1 MQLAAGCGDGP
12 AAPSDDPKDHHGKE
26 REEKEKTMQHKRSRL
41 STKILAFVLI
51 LALVFPASAF
61 ASVADVAKDTRAP
74 GKSLANT
81 YPAYTDIEWQISL
94 AENAQAMVTVPT
106 NMTEEELG
114 TALSG
119 DLTLSLD
126 RDSTRGYLNPEKFP
140 YPYQGGALDTWMTQW
155 TKDKQPQ
162 NLFRVTEM
170 GISVDEA
177 GKVSLKLWIDI
188 NCYFGNRSG
197 NVDYSAPHSNGGAY
211 LDLCGYYTL
220 NVTAGDE
227 AVGSIH
233 TKIVPYDSFR
243 TVYELYDDIDAL
255 AAMDTDLYVSK
266 ESMGQTTTDG
276 YDMPYLIVA
285 DSKESVDKWLAY
297 TDLVE
302 SDPDLVLTKL
312 ANGDFDDLRV
322 PMFASNVHSNENA
335 AVNGILEFAHL
346 LLENE
351 TINVNTLEGFTD
363 AGKELLAQEMA
374 KQNVAVPEQIK
385 DFASYIGF
393 IRGEN
398 GYKANGSLYSGQLD
412 LEEYYNVKNN
422 EVNVKELLGDVFMV
436 IVPEQNIE
444 GYEHMTRT
452 TGQGYDPNR
461 DEANQ
466 TLFED
471 ANAMALVNKFNPMVF
486 TEIHGRVEA
495 MLIEPCTPPHEPNY
509 EYDLI
514 DKQFIQLGEAVGMGA
529 IANNPEHNSFEMP
542 YRDYLRV
549 DNDSPSGVAW
559 TEPWDD
565 MTTAYGSQFPVLIG
579 TAGITWELPVYSD
592 VASELV
598 VPYGLMTQAMYIQ
611 ANKITMLENQAK
623 LFSRGVNNTNSNEL
637 VAPWYV
643 DQYDRP
649 GTQTEL
655 MRPVYDGEGQNGNFY
670 PECYIIPMDSANQK
684 NLYDA
689 AAEMKYLTR
698 NDVKVNVASKEFTYD
713 GVTYPAGTMVVSMY
727 QAKRSLA
734 NSQLFDGTFINVWQG
749 LYSES
754 FAQRSNARGYDRVI
768 VAEPAAYKTIM
779 AACPETINYTQA
791 LTYLAA
797 FATQFEGVENAD
809 VIIENVSNDSAA
821 AVNALLRAGKTVA
834 MITEG
839 SEKGN
844 FICSYEDFM
853 TVAKDYVLTA
863 TGEYGAGIKA
873 AVILNPQVYLPGK
886 PADNTSGYVETTLR
900 SGSYNYRFDW
910 LALTAMG
917 FTMTD
922 DLTKANVIVG
932 SRALSDD
939 ALAAVKAGT
948 PYMGYSNDA
957 ITGRSAFMQELG
969 VEISSCDKGTDFLG
983 RVVYPNNTLV
993 NATYINEGDDVM
1005 YEYGT
1010 NWFTK
1015 IPEGATVLV
1024 QNAGKAPLQ
1033 GCICLTDDELTEQ
1046 FNQYNNGVVGFE
1058 YQNGDLDMALFAN
1071 VLNHKIHQTD
1081 EYTFISNF
1089 IFSRSLTQTAY
1100 EGTAQPE
1107 NPDPVNPGKP
1117 EEPGKPDAPK
1127 TGDSSNIIVW
1137 VLAASFS
1144 CVMIPAAVTLKRK
1157 AR

>member
-1 MQLAAGCGDGP
+1 
-12 AAPSDDPKDHHGKE
+12 
-26 REEKEKTMQHKRSRL
+26 
-41 STKILAFVLI
+41 
-51 LALVFPASAF
+51 
-61 ASVADVAKDTRAP
+61 
-74 GKSLANT
+74 
-81 YPAYTDIEWQISL
+81 
-94 AENAQAMVTVPT
+94 
-106 NMTEEELG
+106 
-114 TALSG
+114 
-119 DLTLSLD
+119 
-126 RDSTRGYLNPEKFP
+126 
-140 YPYQGGALDTWMTQW
+140 
-155 TKDKQPQ
+155 
-162 NLFRVTEM
+162 
-170 GISVDEA
+170 
-177 GKVSLKLWIDI
+177 
-188 NCYFGNRSG
+188 
-197 NVDYSAPHSNGGAY
+197 
-211 LDLCGYYTL
+211 
-220 NVTAGDE
+220 VTADGKDI
-227 AVGSIH
+227 ASCHAKV
-233 TKIVPYDSFR
+233 VPYDSFR
-243 TVYELYDDIDAL
+243 TVYELYDDLEAL
-255 AAMDTDLYVSK
+255 AATDTDLYVSK

-302 SDPDLVLTKL
+302 SDPDLALTKL

-412 LEEYYNVKNN
+412 LAAYYNVQENR
-422 EVNVKELLGDVFMV
+422 VNVKELLGDVFMV

-514 DKQFIQLGEAVGMGA
+514 
-529 IANNPEHNSFEMP
+529 
-542 YRDYLRV
+542 
-549 DNDSPSGVAW
+549 
-559 TEPWDD
+559 
-565 MTTAYGSQFPVLIG
+565 
-579 TAGITWELPVYSD
+579 
-592 VASELV
+592 
-598 VPYGLMTQAMYIQ
+598 
-611 ANKITMLENQAK
+611 AK

-670 PECYIIPMDSANQK
+670 PECYIIPMDSTNQK

-809 VIIENVSNDSAA
+809 VIIDNVSNDSAA

-863 TGEYGAGIKA
+863 TGVYGAGIKA

-948 PYMGYSNDA
+948 PYMGYSNGA
-957 ITGRSAFMQELG
+957 ISGSAFMQELG

-993 NATYINEGDDVM
+993 NATYINDG
-1005 YEYGT
+1005 
-1010 NWFTK
+1010 
-1015 IPEGATVLV
+1015 
-1024 QNAGKAPLQ
+1024 
-1033 GCICLTDDELTEQ
+1033 
-1046 FNQYNNGVVGFE
+1046 
-1058 YQNGDLDMALFAN
+1058 
-1071 VLNHKIHQTD
+1071 
-1081 EYTFISNF
+1081 
-1089 IFSRSLTQTAY
+1089 
-1100 EGTAQPE
+1100 
-1107 NPDPVNPGKP
+1107 
-1117 EEPGKPDAPK
+1117 PK

>member
-1 MQLAAGCGDGP
+1 
-12 AAPSDDPKDHHGKE
+12 
-26 REEKEKTMQHKRSRL
+26 MQHKRSRL

-81 YPAYTDIEWQISL
+81 YPAYTDIDWQISL
-94 AENAQAMVTVPT
+94 AEDATATVTLPT
-106 NMTEEELG
+106 NLTENELAAAMDAG
-114 TALSG
+114 LS
-119 DLTLSLD
+119 LSLD
-126 RDSTRGYLNPEKFP
+126 RDTQRGYLNPEKFP
-140 YPYQGGALDTWMTQW
+140 NPYQGGPLDSWKTQRD
-155 TKDKQPQ
+155 TQMFQ
-162 NLFRVTEM
+162 
-170 GISVDEA
+170 VDDYGFA
-177 GKVSLKLWIDI
+177 FDDDGKVSLVLYLNIS
-188 NCYFGNRSG
+188 CYFANRSG
-197 NVDYSAPHSNGGAY
+197 SVDYSAPHSNGGAY

-220 NVTAGDE
+220 RVTADGKDI
-227 AVGSIH
+227 ASCHAKV
-233 TKIVPYDSFR
+233 VPYDSFR
-243 TVYELYDDIDAL
+243 TVYELYDDLEAL
-255 AAMDTDLYVSK
+255 AATDTDLYVSK

-276 YDMPYLIVA
+276 YDMPYLIIA

-412 LEEYYNVKNN
+412 LAAYYNVQENR
-422 EVNVKELLGDVFMV
+422 VNVKELLGDVFMV

-514 DKQFIQLGEAVGMGA
+514 AKQFIQLGEAVGMGA

-542 YRDYLRV
+542 HRDYLRV

-592 VASELV
+592 VTSELV

-611 ANKITMLENQAK
+611 NHKIDMLTTQAK
-623 LFSRGVNNTNSNEL
+623 LFSRGVNNTNSNEF

-643 DQYDRP
+643 DQYDRV
-649 GTQTEL
+649 GEQADL

-809 VIIENVSNDSAA
+809 VIIDNVSNDSTAA
-821 AVNALLRAGKTVA
+821 ITALLRAGKTVA

-863 TGEYGAGIKA
+863 TGVYGAGIKA

-932 SRALSDD
+932 SRVLSDD

-957 ITGRSAFMQELG
+957 ITGSSAFMQELG
-969 VEISSCDKGTDFLG
+969 VEISSCDMGTDFLG

-993 NATYINEGDDVM
+993 NATYINEADDVM

-1010 NWFTK
+1010 YWFTK
-1015 IPEGATVLV
+1015 LPEGATVLV
-1024 QNAGKAPLQ
+1024 QNAGKDPLQ

-1089 IFSRSLTQTAY
+1089 IFSRSLTEMAY
-1100 EGTAQPE
+1100 EGVAQPE

-1127 TGDSSNIIVW
+1127 TGDPSNIILW

>member
-1 MQLAAGCGDGP
+1 M
-12 AAPSDDPKDHHGKE
+12 
-26 REEKEKTMQHKRSRL
+26 
-41 STKILAFVLI
+41 
-51 LALVFPASAF
+51 
-61 ASVADVAKDTRAP
+61 
-74 GKSLANT
+74 
-81 YPAYTDIEWQISL
+81 
-94 AENAQAMVTVPT
+94 
-106 NMTEEELG
+106 
-114 TALSG
+114 
-119 DLTLSLD
+119 
-126 RDSTRGYLNPEKFP
+126 
-140 YPYQGGALDTWMTQW
+140 
-155 TKDKQPQ
+155 
-162 NLFRVTEM
+162 
-170 GISVDEA
+170 
-177 GKVSLKLWIDI
+177 
-188 NCYFGNRSG
+188 
-197 NVDYSAPHSNGGAY
+197 
-211 LDLCGYYTL
+211 
-220 NVTAGDE
+220 
-227 AVGSIH
+227 
-233 TKIVPYDSFR
+233 
-243 TVYELYDDIDAL
+243 
-255 AAMDTDLYVSK
+255 
-266 ESMGQTTTDG
+266 
-276 YDMPYLIVA
+276 
-285 DSKESVDKWLAY
+285 
-297 TDLVE
+297 
-302 SDPDLVLTKL
+302 
-312 ANGDFDDLRV
+312 
-322 PMFASNVHSNENA
+322 
-335 AVNGILEFAHL
+335 
-346 LLENE
+346 
-351 TINVNTLEGFTD
+351 
-363 AGKELLAQEMA
+363 
-374 KQNVAVPEQIK
+374 
-385 DFASYIGF
+385 
-393 IRGEN
+393 
-398 GYKANGSLYSGQLD
+398 
-412 LEEYYNVKNN
+412 
-422 EVNVKELLGDVFMV
+422 
-436 IVPEQNIE
+436 
-444 GYEHMTRT
+444 
-452 TGQGYDPNR
+452 
-461 DEANQ
+461 
-466 TLFED
+466 
-471 ANAMALVNKFNPMVF
+471 
-486 TEIHGRVEA
+486 
-495 MLIEPCTPPHEPNY
+495 
-509 EYDLI
+509 
-514 DKQFIQLGEAVGMGA
+514 
-529 IANNPEHNSFEMP
+529 
-542 YRDYLRV
+542 
-549 DNDSPSGVAW
+549 
-559 TEPWDD
+559 
-565 MTTAYGSQFPVLIG
+565 
-579 TAGITWELPVYSD
+579 
-592 VASELV
+592 
-598 VPYGLMTQAMYIQ
+598 
-611 ANKITMLENQAK
+611 
-623 LFSRGVNNTNSNEL
+623 
-637 VAPWYV
+637 

-809 VIIENVSNDSAA
+809 VIIDNVSNDSAA

-844 FICSYEDFM
+844 FVCSYEDFM

-863 TGEYGAGIKA
+863 TGVYGAGIKA

-948 PYMGYSNDA
+948 PYMGYSTGA
-957 ITGRSAFMQELG
+957 ISGSAFMQELG

-1024 QNAGKAPLQ
+1024 QNAGKDPLQ
-1033 GCICLTDDELTEQ
+1033 GCICLTDEELTAQ

-1058 YQNGDLDMALFAN
+1058 YQNGDLDIALFAN

-1089 IFSRSLTQTAY
+1089 IFSRSLTETAY
-1100 EGTAQPE
+1100 EGVAQPE

-1117 EEPGKPDAPK
+1117 EEPGKPDVPK
-1127 TGDSSNIIVW
+1127 TGDSSNIILW

>member
-1 MQLAAGCGDGP
+1 MFQV
-12 AAPSDDPKDHHGKE
+12 DDYGF
-26 REEKEKTMQHKRSRL
+26 
-41 STKILAFVLI
+41 AF
-51 LALVFPASAF
+51 
-61 ASVADVAKDTRAP
+61 DD
-74 GKSLANT
+74 
-81 YPAYTDIEWQISL
+81 D
-94 AENAQAMVTVPT
+94 
-106 NMTEEELG
+106 
-114 TALSG
+114 
-119 DLTLSLD
+119 
-126 RDSTRGYLNPEKFP
+126 
-140 YPYQGGALDTWMTQW
+140 
-155 TKDKQPQ
+155 
-162 NLFRVTEM
+162 
-170 GISVDEA
+170 
-177 GKVSLKLWIDI
+177 GKVSLVLYLNIS
-188 NCYFGNRSG
+188 CYFANRSG
-197 NVDYSAPHSNGGAY
+197 SVDYSAPHSNGGAY

-220 NVTAGDE
+220 RVTADGKDI
-227 AVGSIH
+227 ASCHAKV
-233 TKIVPYDSFR
+233 VPYDSFR
-243 TVYELYDDIDAL
+243 TVYELYDDLEAL

-412 LEEYYNVKNN
+412 LAAYYNVQENR
-422 EVNVKELLGDVFMV
+422 VNVKELLGDVFMV

-514 DKQFIQLGEAVGMGA
+514 AKQFIQLGEAVGMGA

-542 YRDYLRV
+542 HRDYLRV

-809 VIIENVSNDSAA
+809 VIIDNVSNDSAA

-863 TGEYGAGIKA
+863 TGVYGAGIKA

-1024 QNAGKAPLQ
+1024 QNAGKDPLQ
-1033 GCICLTDDELTEQ
+1033 GCICLTDEELTEQ

-1058 YQNGDLDMALFAN
+1058 YQNGDLDIALFAN

-1089 IFSRSLTQTAY
+1089 IFSRSLTETAY
-1100 EGTAQPE
+1100 EGVAQPE
-1107 NPDPVNPGKP
+1107 NPNPVNPGKP

-1127 TGDSSNIIVW
+1127 TGDSSNIILW

>member
-1 MQLAAGCGDGP
+1 
-12 AAPSDDPKDHHGKE
+12 
-26 REEKEKTMQHKRSRL
+26 MQHKRSRL

-81 YPAYTDIEWQISL
+81 YPAYTDIDWQISL
-94 AENAQAMVTVPT
+94 AEDATATVTLPT
-106 NMTEEELG
+106 NLTENELAAAMDAG
-114 TALSG
+114 LS
-119 DLTLSLD
+119 LSLD
-126 RDSTRGYLNPEKFP
+126 RDTQRGYLNPEKFP
-140 YPYQGGALDTWMTQW
+140 NPYQGGPLDSWKTQRD
-155 TKDKQPQ
+155 TQMFQ
-162 NLFRVTEM
+162 
-170 GISVDEA
+170 VDDYGFA
-177 GKVSLKLWIDI
+177 FDDDGKVSLVLYLNIS
-188 NCYFGNRSG
+188 CYFANRSG
-197 NVDYSAPHSNGGAY
+197 SVDYSAPHSNGGAY

-220 NVTAGDE
+220 RVTADGKDI
-227 AVGSIH
+227 ASCHAKV
-233 TKIVPYDSFR
+233 VPYDSFR
-243 TVYELYDDIDAL
+243 TVYELYDDLEAL

-276 YDMPYLIVA
+276 YNMPYLIIA

-302 SDPDLVLTKL
+302 SDPDLALTKL

-412 LEEYYNVKNN
+412 LAAYYNVQENR
-422 EVNVKELLGDVFMV
+422 VNVKELLGDVFMV

-514 DKQFIQLGEAVGMGA
+514 AKQFIQLGEAVGMGA

-623 LFSRGVNNTNSNEL
+623 LFSRGVNNNNSNEL

-809 VIIENVSNDSAA
+809 VIIDNVSNDSAA
-821 AVNALLRAGKTVA
+821 AVNVLLRAGKTVA

-1089 IFSRSLTQTAY
+1089 IFSRSLTEMAY
-1100 EGTAQPE
+1100 EGVAQPE

>member
-1 MQLAAGCGDGP
+1 
-12 AAPSDDPKDHHGKE
+12 
-26 REEKEKTMQHKRSRL
+26 MQHKRSRL

-81 YPAYTDIEWQISL
+81 YPAYTDIDWQISL
-94 AENAQAMVTVPT
+94 AEDATATVTLPT
-106 NMTEEELG
+106 NLTENELAAAMDAG
-114 TALSG
+114 LS
-119 DLTLSLD
+119 LSLD
-126 RDSTRGYLNPEKFP
+126 RDTQRGYLNPEKFP
-140 YPYQGGALDTWMTQW
+140 NPYQGGPLDSWKTQRD
-155 TKDKQPQ
+155 TQMFQ
-162 NLFRVTEM
+162 
-170 GISVDEA
+170 VDDYGFA
-177 GKVSLKLWIDI
+177 FDDDGKVSLVLYLNIS
-188 NCYFGNRSG
+188 CYFANRSG
-197 NVDYSAPHSNGGAY
+197 SVDYSAPHSNGGAY

-220 NVTAGDE
+220 RVTADGKDI
-227 AVGSIH
+227 ASCHAKV
-233 TKIVPYDSFR
+233 VPYDSFR
-243 TVYELYDDIDAL
+243 TVYELYDDLEAL
-255 AAMDTDLYVSK
+255 AATDTDLYVSK

-276 YDMPYLIVA
+276 YDMPYLIIA

-385 DFASYIGF
+385 NFASYIGF

-412 LEEYYNVKNN
+412 LAAYYNVQENR
-422 EVNVKELLGDVFMV
+422 VNVKELLGDVFMV

-486 TEIHGRVEA
+486 IEIHGRVEA

-514 DKQFIQLGEAVGMGA
+514 AKQFIQLGEAVGMGA

-592 VASELV
+592 IASELV

-844 FICSYEDFM
+844 FVCSYEDFM

-917 FTMTD
+917 FTMTE

-948 PYMGYSNDA
+948 PYMGYSNGA
-957 ITGRSAFMQELG
+957 ISGSAFMQELG

-1033 GCICLTDDELTEQ
+1033 GCICLTDDELTAQ

-1089 IFSRSLTQTAY
+1089 IFSRSLTETAY
-1100 EGTAQPE
+1100 EGVAQPE

>member
-1 MQLAAGCGDGP
+1 
-12 AAPSDDPKDHHGKE
+12 
-26 REEKEKTMQHKRSRL
+26 MQHKRSRL
-41 STKILAFVLI
+41 TTKILAFVLI

-197 NVDYSAPHSNGGAY
+197 NVDFSAPHSNGGAY

-412 LEEYYNVKNN
+412 LEEYYNV
-422 EVNVKELLGDVFMV
+422 E
-436 IVPEQNIE
+436 
-444 GYEHMTRT
+444 
-452 TGQGYDPNR
+452 
-461 DEANQ
+461 
-466 TLFED
+466 
-471 ANAMALVNKFNPMVF
+471 
-486 TEIHGRVEA
+486 
-495 MLIEPCTPPHEPNY
+495 
-509 EYDLI
+509 
-514 DKQFIQLGEAVGMGA
+514 
-529 IANNPEHNSFEMP
+529 
-542 YRDYLRV
+542 
-549 DNDSPSGVAW
+549 
-559 TEPWDD
+559 
-565 MTTAYGSQFPVLIG
+565 
-579 TAGITWELPVYSD
+579 
-592 VASELV
+592 
-598 VPYGLMTQAMYIQ
+598 
-611 ANKITMLENQAK
+611 
-623 LFSRGVNNTNSNEL
+623 
-637 VAPWYV
+637 
-643 DQYDRP
+643 
-649 GTQTEL
+649 
-655 MRPVYDGEGQNGNFY
+655 
-670 PECYIIPMDSANQK
+670 
-684 NLYDA
+684 
-689 AAEMKYLTR
+689 
-698 NDVKVNVASKEFTYD
+698 
-713 GVTYPAGTMVVSMY
+713 
-727 QAKRSLA
+727 
-734 NSQLFDGTFINVWQG
+734 
-749 LYSES
+749 
-754 FAQRSNARGYDRVI
+754 
-768 VAEPAAYKTIM
+768 
-779 AACPETINYTQA
+779 
-791 LTYLAA
+791 
-797 FATQFEGVENAD
+797 
-809 VIIENVSNDSAA
+809 
-821 AVNALLRAGKTVA
+821 
-834 MITEG
+834 
-839 SEKGN
+839 
-844 FICSYEDFM
+844 
-853 TVAKDYVLTA
+853 
-863 TGEYGAGIKA
+863 
-873 AVILNPQVYLPGK
+873 
-886 PADNTSGYVETTLR
+886 
-900 SGSYNYRFDW
+900 
-910 LALTAMG
+910 
-917 FTMTD
+917 
-922 DLTKANVIVG
+922 
-932 SRALSDD
+932 
-939 ALAAVKAGT
+939 
-948 PYMGYSNDA
+948 
-957 ITGRSAFMQELG
+957 
-969 VEISSCDKGTDFLG
+969 
-983 RVVYPNNTLV
+983 
-993 NATYINEGDDVM
+993 
-1005 YEYGT
+1005 
-1010 NWFTK
+1010 
-1015 IPEGATVLV
+1015 
-1024 QNAGKAPLQ
+1024 
-1033 GCICLTDDELTEQ
+1033 
-1046 FNQYNNGVVGFE
+1046 
-1058 YQNGDLDMALFAN
+1058 
-1071 VLNHKIHQTD
+1071 
-1081 EYTFISNF
+1081 
-1089 IFSRSLTQTAY
+1089 
-1100 EGTAQPE
+1100 
-1107 NPDPVNPGKP
+1107 
-1117 EEPGKPDAPK
+1117 
-1127 TGDSSNIIVW
+1127 
-1137 VLAASFS
+1137 
-1144 CVMIPAAVTLKRK
+1144 
-1157 AR
+1157 

>member
-1 MQLAAGCGDGP
+1 
-12 AAPSDDPKDHHGKE
+12 
-26 REEKEKTMQHKRSRL
+26 MQHKRSRL

-61 ASVADVAKDTRAP
+61 ASVADVAKDTRSP

-81 YPAYTDIEWQISL
+81 YPAYTDIDWQISL
-94 AENAQAMVTVPT
+94 AEDATATVTLPT
-106 NMTEEELG
+106 NLTENELAAAMDAG
-114 TALSG
+114 LS
-119 DLTLSLD
+119 LSLD
-126 RDSTRGYLNPEKFP
+126 RDTQRGYLNPEKFP
-140 YPYQGGALDTWMTQW
+140 NPYQGGPLDSWKTQRD
-155 TKDKQPQ
+155 TQMFQ
-162 NLFRVTEM
+162 
-170 GISVDEA
+170 VDDYGFA
-177 GKVSLKLWIDI
+177 FDDDGKVSLVLYLNIS
-188 NCYFGNRSG
+188 CYFANRSG
-197 NVDYSAPHSNGGAY
+197 SVDYSAPHSNGGAY

-220 NVTAGDE
+220 RVTADGKDI
-227 AVGSIH
+227 ASCHAKV
-233 TKIVPYDSFR
+233 VPYDSFR
-243 TVYELYDDIDAL
+243 TVYELYDDLEAL
-255 AAMDTDLYVSK
+255 AATDTDLYVSK

-276 YDMPYLIVA
+276 YDMPYLIIA

-412 LEEYYNVKNN
+412 LAAYYNVQENR
-422 EVNVKELLGDVFMV
+422 VNVKELLGDVFMV

-514 DKQFIQLGEAVGMGA
+514 VKQFIQLGEAVGMGA

-542 YRDYLRV
+542 HRDYLRV

-809 VIIENVSNDSAA
+809 VIIDNVSNDSTAA
-821 AVNALLRAGKTVA
+821 INALLRAGKTVA

-863 TGEYGAGIKA
+863 TGVYGANYKA
-873 AVILNPQVYLPGK
+873 AVILNPLVFLPGK

-1024 QNAGKAPLQ
+1024 QNAGKDPLQ
-1033 GCICLTDDELTEQ
+1033 GCICLTDEELTAQ

-1058 YQNGDLDMALFAN
+1058 YQNGDLDIALFAN

-1089 IFSRSLTQTAY
+1089 IFSRSLTTTAY
-1100 EGTAQPE
+1100 EGVAQPE

>member
-1 MQLAAGCGDGP
+1 
-12 AAPSDDPKDHHGKE
+12 
-26 REEKEKTMQHKRSRL
+26 MQHKRSRL

-81 YPAYTDIEWQISL
+81 YPAYTDIDWQISL
-94 AENAQAMVTVPT
+94 AEDATATVTLPT
-106 NMTEEELG
+106 NLTENELAAAMDAG
-114 TALSG
+114 LS
-119 DLTLSLD
+119 LSLD
-126 RDSTRGYLNPEKFP
+126 RDTQRGYLNPEKFP
-140 YPYQGGALDTWMTQW
+140 NPYQGGPLDSWKTQRD
-155 TKDKQPQ
+155 TQMFQ
-162 NLFRVTEM
+162 
-170 GISVDEA
+170 VDDYGFA
-177 GKVSLKLWIDI
+177 FDDDGKVSLVLYLNIS
-188 NCYFGNRSG
+188 CYFANRSG
-197 NVDYSAPHSNGGAY
+197 SVNYSAPHSNGGAY
-211 LDLCGYYTL
+211 LGLCGYYTL
-220 NVTAGDE
+220 RVTADGKDIVSCH
-227 AVGSIH
+227 AKV
-233 TKIVPYDSFR
+233 VPYDSFR
-243 TVYELYDDIDAL
+243 TVYELYDDLEAL
-255 AAMDTDLYVSK
+255 AATDTDLYVSK

-302 SDPDLVLTKL
+302 SDPDLALTKL

-514 DKQFIQLGEAVGMGA
+514 AKQFIQLGEAVGMGA

-598 VPYGLMTQAMYIQ
+598 VTYGLMTQAMYIQ

-809 VIIENVSNDSAA
+809 VIIDNVSNDSAA

-834 MITEG
+834 IITEG

-863 TGEYGAGIKA
+863 TGVYGAGIKA

-917 FTMTD
+917 FTI
-922 DLTKANVIVG
+922 KANVIVG

-948 PYMGYSNDA
+948 PYMGYSTGA
-957 ITGRSAFMQELG
+957 ISGSAFMQELG

-1089 IFSRSLTQTAY
+1089 IFSRSLTETAY
-1100 EGTAQPE
+1100 EGVAQPE

>member
-1 MQLAAGCGDGP
+1 
-12 AAPSDDPKDHHGKE
+12 
-26 REEKEKTMQHKRSRL
+26 MQHKRSRL

-81 YPAYTDIEWQISL
+81 YPAYTDIDWQISL
-94 AENAQAMVTVPT
+94 AEDATATVTLPT
-106 NMTEEELG
+106 NLTENELAAAMDAG
-114 TALSG
+114 LS
-119 DLTLSLD
+119 LSLD
-126 RDSTRGYLNPEKFP
+126 RDTQRGYLNPEKFP
-140 YPYQGGALDTWMTQW
+140 NPYQGGPLDSWKTQRD
-155 TKDKQPQ
+155 TQMFQ
-162 NLFRVTEM
+162 
-170 GISVDEA
+170 VDDYGFA
-177 GKVSLKLWIDI
+177 FDDDGKVSLVLYLNIS
-188 NCYFGNRSG
+188 CYFANRSG
-197 NVDYSAPHSNGGAY
+197 SVDYSAPHSNGGAY

-220 NVTAGDE
+220 RVTADGKDI
-227 AVGSIH
+227 ASCHAKV
-233 TKIVPYDSFR
+233 VPYDSFR
-243 TVYELYDDIDAL
+243 TVYELYDDLEAL
-255 AAMDTDLYVSK
+255 AATDTDLYVAK

-276 YDMPYLIVA
+276 YNMPYLIIA

-302 SDPDLVLTKL
+302 SDPDLALTKL

-412 LEEYYNVKNN
+412 LAAYYNVQENR
-422 EVNVKELLGDVFMV
+422 VNVKELLGDVFMV

-514 DKQFIQLGEAVGMGA
+514 AKQFIQLGEAVGMGA

-727 QAKRSLA
+727 QAKRSQA

-809 VIIENVSNDSAA
+809 VIIDNVSNDSAA

-863 TGEYGAGIKA
+863 TGVYGSGIKA

-948 PYMGYSNDA
+948 PYMGYSNGA
-957 ITGRSAFMQELG
+957 ISGSAFMQELG

-1015 IPEGATVLV
+1015 LPEGATVLV
-1024 QNAGKAPLQ
+1024 QNAGKDPLQ
-1033 GCICLTDDELTEQ
+1033 GCICLTDDELTAQ

-1058 YQNGDLDMALFAN
+1058 YQNGDLDIALFAN

-1089 IFSRSLTQTAY
+1089 IFSRSLTETAY
-1100 EGTAQPE
+1100 EGVAQPE

-1117 EEPGKPDAPK
+1117 EEPGKPDVPK
-1127 TGDSSNIIVW
+1127 TGDSSNIILW

>member
-1 MQLAAGCGDGP
+1 
-12 AAPSDDPKDHHGKE
+12 
-26 REEKEKTMQHKRSRL
+26 MQHKRSRL

-61 ASVADVAKDTRAP
+61 ASVADVAKDTRSP

-81 YPAYTDIEWQISL
+81 YPAYTDIDWQISL
-94 AENAQAMVTVPT
+94 AEDATATVTLPT
-106 NMTEEELG
+106 NLTENELAAAMDAG
-114 TALSG
+114 LS
-119 DLTLSLD
+119 LSLD
-126 RDSTRGYLNPEKFP
+126 RDTQRGYLNPEKFP
-140 YPYQGGALDTWMTQW
+140 NPYQGGPLDSWKTQRD
-155 TKDKQPQ
+155 TQMFQ
-162 NLFRVTEM
+162 
-170 GISVDEA
+170 VDDYGFA
-177 GKVSLKLWIDI
+177 FDDDGKVSLVLYLNIS
-188 NCYFGNRSG
+188 CYFANRSG
-197 NVDYSAPHSNGGAY
+197 SVDYSAPHSNGGAY

-220 NVTAGDE
+220 RVTADGKDI
-227 AVGSIH
+227 ASCHAKV
-233 TKIVPYDSFR
+233 VPYDSFR
-243 TVYELYDDIDAL
+243 TVYELYDDLEAL
-255 AAMDTDLYVSK
+255 AAMDTDLYVAK
-266 ESMGQTTTDG
+266 ESMGQTTVDG

-302 SDPDLVLTKL
+302 SDPDLALTKL

-351 TINVNTLEGFTD
+351 TISVNTLEGFTD

-385 DFASYIGF
+385 NFASYIGF

-514 DKQFIQLGEAVGMGA
+514 AKQFIQLGEAVGMGA

-542 YRDYLRV
+542 HRDYLRV

-611 ANKITMLENQAK
+611 ANKITMPENQAK

-809 VIIENVSNDSAA
+809 VIIDNVSNDSAA

-853 TVAKDYVLTA
+853 TVAKDYVITA
-863 TGEYGAGIKA
+863 TGVYGANYKA
-873 AVILNPQVYLPGK
+873 AVILNPLVFLPGK
-886 PADNTSGYVETTLR
+886 PANNTSGYVETTLR

-932 SRALSDD
+932 SRVLSDD

-948 PYMGYSNDA
+948 SYMGYSNDA
-957 ITGRSAFMQELG
+957 ITGSSAFMQELG
-969 VEISSCDKGTDFLG
+969 VEISSCDMGTDFLG

-1015 IPEGATVLV
+1015 IPKGATVLV

-1058 YQNGDLDMALFAN
+1058 YQSGDLDMALFAN

-1089 IFSRSLTQTAY
+1089 IFSRSLTTTAY
-1100 EGTAQPE
+1100 EGVAQPE

-1127 TGDSSNIIVW
+1127 TGDSSNIILW

>member
-1 MQLAAGCGDGP
+1 
-12 AAPSDDPKDHHGKE
+12 
-26 REEKEKTMQHKRSRL
+26 MQHKRSRL

-81 YPAYTDIEWQISL
+81 YPAYTDIDWQISL
-94 AENAQAMVTVPT
+94 AEDATATVTLPT
-106 NMTEEELG
+106 NLTENELAAAMDAG
-114 TALSG
+114 LS
-119 DLTLSLD
+119 LSLD
-126 RDSTRGYLNPEKFP
+126 RDTQRGYLNPEKFP
-140 YPYQGGALDTWMTQW
+140 NPYQGGPLDSWKTQRD
-155 TKDKQPQ
+155 TQMFQ
-162 NLFRVTEM
+162 
-170 GISVDEA
+170 VDDYGFA
-177 GKVSLKLWIDI
+177 FDDDGKVSLVLYLNIS
-188 NCYFGNRSG
+188 CYFANRSG
-197 NVDYSAPHSNGGAY
+197 SVDYSAPHSNGGAY

-220 NVTAGDE
+220 RVTADGKDI
-227 AVGSIH
+227 ASCHAKV
-233 TKIVPYDSFR
+233 VPYDSFR
-243 TVYELYDDIDAL
+243 TVYELYDDLEAL

-302 SDPDLVLTKL
+302 SDPDLALTKL

-385 DFASYIGF
+385 NFASYIGF

-412 LEEYYNVKNN
+412 LAAYYNVQENR
-422 EVNVKELLGDVFMV
+422 VNVKELLGDVFMV

-514 DKQFIQLGEAVGMGA
+514 AKQFIQLGEAVGMGA

-809 VIIENVSNDSAA
+809 VIIDNVSNDSAA

-863 TGEYGAGIKA
+863 TGVYGAGIKA

-910 LALTAMG
+910 LALTTMG

-1015 IPEGATVLV
+1015 IPKGATVLV
-1024 QNAGKAPLQ
+1024 QNAGKDPLQ
-1033 GCICLTDDELTEQ
+1033 GCICLTDDELTAH

-1058 YQNGDLDMALFAN
+1058 YQNGDLDIALFTN

-1081 EYTFISNF
+1081 EYTFISSF

-1100 EGTAQPE
+1100 EGTAQPTTPE
-1107 NPDPVNPGKP
+1107 QPEKP
-1117 EEPGKPDAPK
+1117 EEPEKPGQPDAPK
-1127 TGDSSNIIVW
+1127 TGDSSSIILW

>member
-1 MQLAAGCGDGP
+1 
-12 AAPSDDPKDHHGKE
+12 
-26 REEKEKTMQHKRSRL
+26 MQHKRSRL

-81 YPAYTDIEWQISL
+81 YPAYTDIDWQISL
-94 AENAQAMVTVPT
+94 AEDATATVTLPT
-106 NMTEEELG
+106 NLTENELAAAMDAG
-114 TALSG
+114 LS
-119 DLTLSLD
+119 LSLD
-126 RDSTRGYLNPEKFP
+126 RDTQRGYLNPEKFP
-140 YPYQGGALDTWMTQW
+140 NPYQGGPLDSWKTQRD
-155 TKDKQPQ
+155 TQMFQ
-162 NLFRVTEM
+162 
-170 GISVDEA
+170 VDDYGFA
-177 GKVSLKLWIDI
+177 FDDDGKVSLVLYLNIS
-188 NCYFGNRSG
+188 CYFANRSG
-197 NVDYSAPHSNGGAY
+197 SVDYSAPHSNGGAY
-211 LDLCGYYTL
+211 LGLCGYYTL
-220 NVTAGDE
+220 RVTADGKDI
-227 AVGSIH
+227 ASCHAKV
-233 TKIVPYDSFR
+233 VPYDSFR
-243 TVYELYDDIDAL
+243 TVYELYDDLEAL

-412 LEEYYNVKNN
+412 LAAYYNVQENR
-422 EVNVKELLGDVFMV
+422 VNVKELLGDVFMV

-514 DKQFIQLGEAVGMGA
+514 AKQFIQLGEAVGMGA

-809 VIIENVSNDSAA
+809 VIIDNVSNDSAA

-844 FICSYEDFM
+844 FVCSYEDFM

-863 TGEYGAGIKA
+863 TGVYGAGIKA

-993 NATYINEGDDVM
+993 NATYINDG
-1005 YEYGT
+1005 
-1010 NWFTK
+1010 
-1015 IPEGATVLV
+1015 
-1024 QNAGKAPLQ
+1024 
-1033 GCICLTDDELTEQ
+1033 
-1046 FNQYNNGVVGFE
+1046 
-1058 YQNGDLDMALFAN
+1058 
-1071 VLNHKIHQTD
+1071 
-1081 EYTFISNF
+1081 
-1089 IFSRSLTQTAY
+1089 
-1100 EGTAQPE
+1100 
-1107 NPDPVNPGKP
+1107 
-1117 EEPGKPDAPK
+1117 PK

>member
-1 MQLAAGCGDGP
+1 
-12 AAPSDDPKDHHGKE
+12 
-26 REEKEKTMQHKRSRL
+26 MQHKRSRL
-41 STKILAFVLI
+41 TTKILAFVLI

-61 ASVADVAKDTRAP
+61 ASVADVAKDTRSP

-81 YPAYTDIEWQISL
+81 YPAYTDIDWQISL
-94 AENAQAMVTVPT
+94 AEDATATVTLPT
-106 NMTEEELG
+106 NLTENELAAAMDAG
-114 TALSG
+114 LS
-119 DLTLSLD
+119 LSLD
-126 RDSTRGYLNPEKFP
+126 RDTQRGYLNPEKFP
-140 YPYQGGALDTWMTQW
+140 NPYQGGPLDSWKTQRD
-155 TKDKQPQ
+155 TQMFQ
-162 NLFRVTEM
+162 
-170 GISVDEA
+170 VDDYGFVFDDD
-177 GKVSLKLWIDI
+177 GKVSLVLYLNIS
-188 NCYFGNRSG
+188 CYFGNRSG

-255 AAMDTDLYVSK
+255 AATDTDLYVAK
-266 ESMGQTTTDG
+266 ESMGQTTVDG

-351 TINVNTLEGFTD
+351 TISVNTLEGFTD

-385 DFASYIGF
+385 NFASYIGF

-452 TGQGYDPNR
+452 TSQGYDPNR

-514 DKQFIQLGEAVGMGA
+514 AKQFIQLGEAVGMGA

-542 YRDYLRV
+542 HRDYLRV

-698 NDVKVNVASKEFTYD
+698 NDVKVNVAGKEFTYD

-727 QAKRSLA
+727 QAKRSLV

-809 VIIENVSNDSAA
+809 VIIDNVSNDSAA

-844 FICSYEDFM
+844 FVCSYEDFM

-863 TGEYGAGIKA
+863 TGVYGAGIKA

-917 FTMTD
+917 FTMTE

-948 PYMGYSNDA
+948 PYMGYSTGA
-957 ITGRSAFMQELG
+957 ISGSAFMQELG

-1015 IPEGATVLV
+1015 LPEGATVLV
-1024 QNAGKAPLQ
+1024 QNAGKTPMQ
-1033 GCICLTDDELTEQ
+1033 GCICLTDEELTAQ

-1058 YQNGDLDMALFAN
+1058 YQSGKLDMALFAN

-1089 IFSRSLTQTAY
+1089 IFSRSLTTTAY
-1100 EGTAQPE
+1100 EGVAQPE

-1127 TGDSSNIIVW
+1127 TGDSSNIILW

>member
-1 MQLAAGCGDGP
+1 
-12 AAPSDDPKDHHGKE
+12 
-26 REEKEKTMQHKRSRL
+26 MQHKRSRL

-61 ASVADVAKDTRAP
+61 ASVADVAKDTRSP

-81 YPAYTDIEWQISL
+81 YPAYTDIDWQISL
-94 AENAQAMVTVPT
+94 AEDATATVTLPT
-106 NMTEEELG
+106 NLTENELAAAMDAG
-114 TALSG
+114 LS
-119 DLTLSLD
+119 LSLD
-126 RDSTRGYLNPEKFP
+126 RDTQRGYLNPEKFP
-140 YPYQGGALDTWMTQW
+140 NPYQGGPLDSWKTQRD
-155 TKDKQPQ
+155 TQMFQ
-162 NLFRVTEM
+162 
-170 GISVDEA
+170 VDDYGFA
-177 GKVSLKLWIDI
+177 FDDDGKVSLLLYLNIS
-188 NCYFGNRSG
+188 CYFANRSG
-197 NVDYSAPHSNGGAY
+197 SVDYSAPHSNGGAY

-220 NVTAGDE
+220 RVTADGKDI
-227 AVGSIH
+227 ASCHAKV
-233 TKIVPYDSFR
+233 VPYDSFR
-243 TVYELYDDIDAL
+243 TVYELYDDLEAL
-255 AAMDTDLYVSK
+255 AATDTDLYVSK

-276 YDMPYLIVA
+276 YDMPYLIIA

-412 LEEYYNVKNN
+412 LAAYYNVQENR
-422 EVNVKELLGDVFMV
+422 VNVKELLGDVFMV

-514 DKQFIQLGEAVGMGA
+514 AKQFIQLGEAVGMGA

-542 YRDYLRV
+542 HRDYLRV

-698 NDVKVNVASKEFTYD
+698 NDVKVNVAGKEFTYD

-809 VIIENVSNDSAA
+809 VIIDNVSNDSAA

-844 FICSYEDFM
+844 FVCSYEDFM

-863 TGEYGAGIKA
+863 TGVYGAGIKA

-917 FTMTD
+917 FTMTE

-948 PYMGYSNDA
+948 PYMGYSTGA
-957 ITGRSAFMQELG
+957 ISGSAFMQELG

-993 NATYINEGDDVM
+993 NATYINEADDVM

-1010 NWFTK
+1010 YWFTK
-1015 IPEGATVLV
+1015 LPEGATVLV
-1024 QNAGKAPLQ
+1024 QNAGKDPLQ

-1089 IFSRSLTQTAY
+1089 IFSRSLTEMAY
-1100 EGTAQPE
+1100 EGVAQPE

>member
-1 MQLAAGCGDGP
+1 
-12 AAPSDDPKDHHGKE
+12 
-26 REEKEKTMQHKRSRL
+26 MQHKRSRL

-61 ASVADVAKDTRAP
+61 ASVADVAKDTRSP

-81 YPAYTDIEWQISL
+81 YPAYTDIDWQISL
-94 AENAQAMVTVPT
+94 AEDATATVTLPT
-106 NMTEEELG
+106 NLTENELAAAMDAG
-114 TALSG
+114 LS
-119 DLTLSLD
+119 LSLD
-126 RDSTRGYLNPEKFP
+126 RDTQRGYLNPEKFP
-140 YPYQGGALDTWMTQW
+140 NPYQGGPLDSWKTQRD
-155 TKDKQPQ
+155 TQMFQ
-162 NLFRVTEM
+162 
-170 GISVDEA
+170 VDDYGFA
-177 GKVSLKLWIDI
+177 FDDDGKVSLVLYLNIS
-188 NCYFGNRSG
+188 CYFANRSG
-197 NVDYSAPHSNGGAY
+197 SVDYSAPHSNGGAY

-220 NVTAGDE
+220 RVTADGKDI
-227 AVGSIH
+227 ASCHAKV
-233 TKIVPYDSFR
+233 VPYDSFR
-243 TVYELYDDIDAL
+243 TVYELYDDLEAL

-302 SDPDLVLTKL
+302 SDPDLALTKL

-385 DFASYIGF
+385 NFASYIGF

-412 LEEYYNVKNN
+412 LAAYYNVQENR
-422 EVNVKELLGDVFMV
+422 VNVKELLGDVFMV

-514 DKQFIQLGEAVGMGA
+514 AKQFIQLGEAVGMGA

-809 VIIENVSNDSAA
+809 VIIDNVSNDSAA

-834 MITEG
+834 IITEG

-863 TGEYGAGIKA
+863 TGVYGAGIKA

-1015 IPEGATVLV
+1015 LPEGATVLV
-1024 QNAGKAPLQ
+1024 QNAGKTPMQ
-1033 GCICLTDDELTEQ
+1033 GCICLTDDELTAQ

-1058 YQNGDLDMALFAN
+1058 YQSGKLDMALFAN

-1100 EGTAQPE
+1100 EGTAQPTTPE
-1107 NPDPVNPGKP
+1107 QPEKP
-1117 EEPGKPDAPK
+1117 EEPEKPGQPDAPK
-1127 TGDSSNIIVW
+1127 TGDPSNIILW

>member
-1 MQLAAGCGDGP
+1 
-12 AAPSDDPKDHHGKE
+12 
-26 REEKEKTMQHKRSRL
+26 MQHKRSRL

-61 ASVADVAKDTRAP
+61 ASVADVAKDTRSP

-81 YPAYTDIEWQISL
+81 YPAYTDIDWQISL
-94 AENAQAMVTVPT
+94 AEDATATVTLPT
-106 NMTEEELG
+106 NLTENELAAAMDAG
-114 TALSG
+114 LS
-119 DLTLSLD
+119 LSLD
-126 RDSTRGYLNPEKFP
+126 RDTQRGYLNPEKFP
-140 YPYQGGALDTWMTQW
+140 NPYQGGPLDSWKTQRD
-155 TKDKQPQ
+155 TQMFQ
-162 NLFRVTEM
+162 
-170 GISVDEA
+170 VDDYGFA
-177 GKVSLKLWIDI
+177 FDDDGKVSLVLYLNIS
-188 NCYFGNRSG
+188 CYFANRSG
-197 NVDYSAPHSNGGAY
+197 SVDYSAPHSNGGAY

-220 NVTAGDE
+220 RVTADGKDI
-227 AVGSIH
+227 ASCHAKV
-233 TKIVPYDSFR
+233 VPYDSFR
-243 TVYELYDDIDAL
+243 TVYELYDDLEAL
-255 AAMDTDLYVSK
+255 AAMDTDLYVAK
-266 ESMGQTTTDG
+266 ESMGQTTVDG

-302 SDPDLVLTKL
+302 SDPDLALTKL

-351 TINVNTLEGFTD
+351 TISVNTLEGFTD

-385 DFASYIGF
+385 NFASYIGF

-452 TGQGYDPNR
+452 TGQGYDPNH

-514 DKQFIQLGEAVGMGA
+514 AKQFIQLGEAVGMGA

-542 YRDYLRV
+542 HRDYLRV

-809 VIIENVSNDSAA
+809 VIIDNVSNDSAA

-853 TVAKDYVLTA
+853 TVAKDYVITA
-863 TGEYGAGIKA
+863 TGVYGANYKA
-873 AVILNPQVYLPGK
+873 AVILNPLVFLPGK
-886 PADNTSGYVETTLR
+886 PANNTSGYVETTLR

-932 SRALSDD
+932 SRVLSDD

-957 ITGRSAFMQELG
+957 ITGSSAFMQELG
-969 VEISSCDKGTDFLG
+969 VEISSCDMGTDFLG

-1015 IPEGATVLV
+1015 IPKGATVLV

-1058 YQNGDLDMALFAN
+1058 YQSGDLDMALFAN

-1089 IFSRSLTQTAY
+1089 IFSRSLTTTAY
-1100 EGTAQPE
+1100 EGVAQPE

-1127 TGDSSNIIVW
+1127 TGDSSNIILW

>member
-1 MQLAAGCGDGP
+1 
-12 AAPSDDPKDHHGKE
+12 
-26 REEKEKTMQHKRSRL
+26 MQHKRSRL

-61 ASVADVAKDTRAP
+61 ASVADVAKDTRSP

-81 YPAYTDIEWQISL
+81 YPAYTDIDWQISL
-94 AENAQAMVTVPT
+94 AEDATATVTLPT
-106 NMTEEELG
+106 NLTENELAAAMDAG
-114 TALSG
+114 LS
-119 DLTLSLD
+119 LSLD
-126 RDSTRGYLNPEKFP
+126 RDTQRGYLNPEKFP
-140 YPYQGGALDTWMTQW
+140 NPYQGGPLDSWKTQRD
-155 TKDKQPQ
+155 TQMFQ
-162 NLFRVTEM
+162 
-170 GISVDEA
+170 VDDYGFA
-177 GKVSLKLWIDI
+177 FDDDGKVSLVLYLNIS
-188 NCYFGNRSG
+188 CYFANRSG
-197 NVDYSAPHSNGGAY
+197 SVDYSAPHSNGGAY

-220 NVTAGDE
+220 RVTADGKDI
-227 AVGSIH
+227 ASCHAKV
-233 TKIVPYDSFR
+233 VPYDSFR
-243 TVYELYDDIDAL
+243 TVYELYDDLEAL
-255 AAMDTDLYVSK
+255 AAMDTDLYVAK
-266 ESMGQTTTDG
+266 ESMGQTTVDG

-302 SDPDLVLTKL
+302 SDPDLALTKL

-351 TINVNTLEGFTD
+351 TISVNTLEGFTD

-385 DFASYIGF
+385 NFASYIGF

-514 DKQFIQLGEAVGMGA
+514 AKQFIQLGEAVGMGA

-542 YRDYLRV
+542 HRDYLRV

-809 VIIENVSNDSAA
+809 VIIDNVSNDSAA

-853 TVAKDYVLTA
+853 TVAKDYVITA
-863 TGEYGAGIKA
+863 TGVYGANYKA
-873 AVILNPQVYLPGK
+873 AVILNPLVFLPGK
-886 PADNTSGYVETTLR
+886 PSNNTSGYVETTLR

-932 SRALSDD
+932 SRVLSDD

-957 ITGRSAFMQELG
+957 ITGSSAFMQELG
-969 VEISSCDKGTDFLG
+969 VEISSCDMGTDFLG

-1015 IPEGATVLV
+1015 IPKGATVLV

-1058 YQNGDLDMALFAN
+1058 YQSGDLDMALFAN

-1089 IFSRSLTQTAY
+1089 IFSRSLTTTAY
-1100 EGTAQPE
+1100 EGVAQPE

-1127 TGDSSNIIVW
+1127 TGDSSNIILW

>member
-1 MQLAAGCGDGP
+1 M
-12 AAPSDDPKDHHGKE
+12 DDYGF
-26 REEKEKTMQHKRSRL
+26 
-41 STKILAFVLI
+41 AF
-51 LALVFPASAF
+51 
-61 ASVADVAKDTRAP
+61 DD
-74 GKSLANT
+74 
-81 YPAYTDIEWQISL
+81 D
-94 AENAQAMVTVPT
+94 
-106 NMTEEELG
+106 
-114 TALSG
+114 
-119 DLTLSLD
+119 
-126 RDSTRGYLNPEKFP
+126 
-140 YPYQGGALDTWMTQW
+140 
-155 TKDKQPQ
+155 
-162 NLFRVTEM
+162 
-170 GISVDEA
+170 
-177 GKVSLKLWIDI
+177 GKVSLVLYLNIS
-188 NCYFGNRSG
+188 CYFANRSG
-197 NVDYSAPHSNGGAY
+197 SVDYSAPHSNGGAY

-220 NVTAGDE
+220 RVTADGKDI
-227 AVGSIH
+227 ASCHAKV
-233 TKIVPYDSFR
+233 VPYDSFR
-243 TVYELYDDIDAL
+243 TVYELYDDLEAL

-302 SDPDLVLTKL
+302 SDPDLALTKL

-385 DFASYIGF
+385 NFASYIGF

-412 LEEYYNVKNN
+412 LAAYYNVQENR
-422 EVNVKELLGDVFMV
+422 VNVKELLGDVFMV

-514 DKQFIQLGEAVGMGA
+514 AKQFIQLGEAVGMGA

-809 VIIENVSNDSAA
+809 VIIDNVSNDSAA

-834 MITEG
+834 IITEG

-863 TGEYGAGIKA
+863 TGVYGAGIKA

-1033 GCICLTDDELTEQ
+1033 GCICLTDDELTAQ

-1058 YQNGDLDMALFAN
+1058 YQSGKLDMALFAN

-1089 IFSRSLTQTAY
+1089 IFSRSLTTTAY
-1100 EGTAQPE
+1100 EGVAQPE
-1107 NPDPVNPGKP
+1107 NPDPANPGKP

-1127 TGDSSNIIVW
+1127 TGDSSNIILW

-1144 CVMIPAAVTLKRK
+1144 CVMIPAAVTLRRK

>member
-1 MQLAAGCGDGP
+1 MTADG
-12 AAPSDDPKDHHGKE
+12 KD
-26 REEKEKTMQHKRSRL
+26 
-41 STKILAFVLI
+41 I
-51 LALVFPASAF
+51 ASCH
-61 ASVADVAKDTRAP
+61 AK
-74 GKSLANT
+74 
-81 YPAYTDIEWQISL
+81 
-94 AENAQAMVTVPT
+94 V
-106 NMTEEELG
+106 
-114 TALSG
+114 
-119 DLTLSLD
+119 
-126 RDSTRGYLNPEKFP
+126 
-140 YPYQGGALDTWMTQW
+140 
-155 TKDKQPQ
+155 
-162 NLFRVTEM
+162 
-170 GISVDEA
+170 
-177 GKVSLKLWIDI
+177 
-188 NCYFGNRSG
+188 
-197 NVDYSAPHSNGGAY
+197 
-211 LDLCGYYTL
+211 
-220 NVTAGDE
+220 
-227 AVGSIH
+227 
-233 TKIVPYDSFR
+233 VPYDSFR
-243 TVYELYDDIDAL
+243 TVYELYDDLEAL
-255 AAMDTDLYVSK
+255 AATDTDLYVSK

-302 SDPDLVLTKL
+302 SDPDLALTKL

-412 LEEYYNVKNN
+412 LAAYYNVQENR
-422 EVNVKELLGDVFMV
+422 VNVKELLGDVFMV

-471 ANAMALVNKFNPMVF
+471 ANAMAQVNKFNPLVF

-514 DKQFIQLGEAVGMGA
+514 
-529 IANNPEHNSFEMP
+529 
-542 YRDYLRV
+542 
-549 DNDSPSGVAW
+549 
-559 TEPWDD
+559 
-565 MTTAYGSQFPVLIG
+565 
-579 TAGITWELPVYSD
+579 
-592 VASELV
+592 
-598 VPYGLMTQAMYIQ
+598 
-611 ANKITMLENQAK
+611 AK

-670 PECYIIPMDSANQK
+670 PECYIIPMDSTNQK

-698 NDVKVNVASKEFTYD
+698 NDVKVNVASKESTYD

-809 VIIENVSNDSAA
+809 VIIDNVSNDSAA

-863 TGEYGAGIKA
+863 TGVYGAGIKA

-948 PYMGYSNDA
+948 PYMGYSNGA
-957 ITGRSAFMQELG
+957 ISGSAFMQELG

-993 NATYINEGDDVM
+993 NATYINDG
-1005 YEYGT
+1005 
-1010 NWFTK
+1010 
-1015 IPEGATVLV
+1015 
-1024 QNAGKAPLQ
+1024 
-1033 GCICLTDDELTEQ
+1033 
-1046 FNQYNNGVVGFE
+1046 
-1058 YQNGDLDMALFAN
+1058 
-1071 VLNHKIHQTD
+1071 
-1081 EYTFISNF
+1081 
-1089 IFSRSLTQTAY
+1089 
-1100 EGTAQPE
+1100 
-1107 NPDPVNPGKP
+1107 
-1117 EEPGKPDAPK
+1117 PK

>member
-1 MQLAAGCGDGP
+1 
-12 AAPSDDPKDHHGKE
+12 
-26 REEKEKTMQHKRSRL
+26 MQHKRSRL

-81 YPAYTDIEWQISL
+81 YPAYTDIDWQISL
-94 AENAQAMVTVPT
+94 AEDATATVTLPT
-106 NMTEEELG
+106 NLTENELAAAMDAG
-114 TALSG
+114 LS
-119 DLTLSLD
+119 LSLD
-126 RDSTRGYLNPEKFP
+126 RDTQRGYLNPEKFP
-140 YPYQGGALDTWMTQW
+140 NPYQGGPLDSWKTQRD
-155 TKDKQPQ
+155 TQMFQ
-162 NLFRVTEM
+162 
-170 GISVDEA
+170 VDDYGFA
-177 GKVSLKLWIDI
+177 FDDDGKVSLVLYLNIS
-188 NCYFGNRSG
+188 CYFANRSG
-197 NVDYSAPHSNGGAY
+197 SVDYSAPHSNGGAY
-211 LDLCGYYTL
+211 LGLCGYYTL
-220 NVTAGDE
+220 RVTADGKDI
-227 AVGSIH
+227 ASCHAKV
-233 TKIVPYDSFR
+233 VPYDSFR
-243 TVYELYDDIDAL
+243 TVYELYDDLEAL

-302 SDPDLVLTKL
+302 SDPDLALTKL

-385 DFASYIGF
+385 NFASYIGF

-412 LEEYYNVKNN
+412 LAAYYNVQENR
-422 EVNVKELLGDVFMV
+422 VNVKELLGDVFMV

-514 DKQFIQLGEAVGMGA
+514 AKQFIQLGEAVGMGA

-689 AAEMKYLTR
+689 AAEMKYLTL

-809 VIIENVSNDSAA
+809 VIIDNVSNDSTAA
-821 AVNALLRAGKTVA
+821 INALLRAGKTVA

-863 TGEYGAGIKA
+863 TGVYGAGIKA

-917 FTMTD
+917 FTMTE

-957 ITGRSAFMQELG
+957 ITGRFAFMQELG

-1033 GCICLTDDELTEQ
+1033 GCTCLTDDELTEQ

-1089 IFSRSLTQTAY
+1089 IFSRSLTTTAY
-1100 EGTAQPE
+1100 EGVAQPE

>member
-1 MQLAAGCGDGP
+1 MTADG
-12 AAPSDDPKDHHGKE
+12 KD
-26 REEKEKTMQHKRSRL
+26 
-41 STKILAFVLI
+41 I
-51 LALVFPASAF
+51 ASCH
-61 ASVADVAKDTRAP
+61 AK
-74 GKSLANT
+74 
-81 YPAYTDIEWQISL
+81 
-94 AENAQAMVTVPT
+94 V
-106 NMTEEELG
+106 
-114 TALSG
+114 
-119 DLTLSLD
+119 
-126 RDSTRGYLNPEKFP
+126 
-140 YPYQGGALDTWMTQW
+140 
-155 TKDKQPQ
+155 
-162 NLFRVTEM
+162 
-170 GISVDEA
+170 
-177 GKVSLKLWIDI
+177 
-188 NCYFGNRSG
+188 
-197 NVDYSAPHSNGGAY
+197 
-211 LDLCGYYTL
+211 
-220 NVTAGDE
+220 
-227 AVGSIH
+227 
-233 TKIVPYDSFR
+233 VPYDSFR
-243 TVYELYDDIDAL
+243 TVYELYDDLEAL
-255 AAMDTDLYVSK
+255 AATDTDLYVSK

-302 SDPDLVLTKL
+302 SDPDLALTKL

-412 LEEYYNVKNN
+412 LAAYYNVQENR
-422 EVNVKELLGDVFMV
+422 VNVKELLGDVFMV

-514 DKQFIQLGEAVGMGA
+514 
-529 IANNPEHNSFEMP
+529 
-542 YRDYLRV
+542 
-549 DNDSPSGVAW
+549 
-559 TEPWDD
+559 
-565 MTTAYGSQFPVLIG
+565 
-579 TAGITWELPVYSD
+579 
-592 VASELV
+592 
-598 VPYGLMTQAMYIQ
+598 
-611 ANKITMLENQAK
+611 AK

-670 PECYIIPMDSANQK
+670 PECYIIPMDSTNQK

-698 NDVKVNVASKEFTYD
+698 NDVKVNVASKESTYD

-809 VIIENVSNDSAA
+809 VIIDNVSNDSAA

-863 TGEYGAGIKA
+863 TGVYGAGIKA

-948 PYMGYSNDA
+948 PYMGYSNGA
-957 ITGRSAFMQELG
+957 ISGSAFMQELS

-993 NATYINEGDDVM
+993 NATYINDG
-1005 YEYGT
+1005 
-1010 NWFTK
+1010 
-1015 IPEGATVLV
+1015 
-1024 QNAGKAPLQ
+1024 
-1033 GCICLTDDELTEQ
+1033 
-1046 FNQYNNGVVGFE
+1046 
-1058 YQNGDLDMALFAN
+1058 
-1071 VLNHKIHQTD
+1071 
-1081 EYTFISNF
+1081 
-1089 IFSRSLTQTAY
+1089 
-1100 EGTAQPE
+1100 
-1107 NPDPVNPGKP
+1107 
-1117 EEPGKPDAPK
+1117 PK

>member
-452 TGQGYDPNR
+452 TSQGYDPNR

-514 DKQFIQLGEAVGMGA
+514 AKQFIQLGEAVGMGA

-542 YRDYLRV
+542 HRDYLRV

-579 TAGITWELPVYSD
+579 TVGITWELPVYSD

-698 NDVKVNVASKEFTYD
+698 NDVKVNVAGKEFTYD

-809 VIIENVSNDSAA
+809 VIIDNVSNDSAA

-844 FICSYEDFM
+844 FVCSYEDFM

-863 TGEYGAGIKA
+863 TGVYGAGIKA

-917 FTMTD
+917 FTMTE

-948 PYMGYSNDA
+948 PYMGYSTGA
-957 ITGRSAFMQELG
+957 ISGSAFMQELG

-1015 IPEGATVLV
+1015 LPEGATVLV
-1024 QNAGKAPLQ
+1024 QNAGKTPMQ
-1033 GCICLTDDELTEQ
+1033 GCICLTDDELTAQ

-1058 YQNGDLDMALFAN
+1058 YQSGKLDMALFAN

-1089 IFSRSLTQTAY
+1089 IFSRSLTTTAY
-1100 EGTAQPE
+1100 EGVAQPE

-1127 TGDSSNIIVW
+1127 TGDSSNIILW

>member
-1 MQLAAGCGDGP
+1 
-12 AAPSDDPKDHHGKE
+12 
-26 REEKEKTMQHKRSRL
+26 MQHKRSRL

-61 ASVADVAKDTRAP
+61 ASVADVAKDTRSP

-81 YPAYTDIEWQISL
+81 YPAYTDIDWQISL
-94 AENAQAMVTVPT
+94 AEDATATVTLPT
-106 NMTEEELG
+106 NLTENELAAAMDAG
-114 TALSG
+114 LS
-119 DLTLSLD
+119 LSLD
-126 RDSTRGYLNPEKFP
+126 RDTQRGYLNPEKFP
-140 YPYQGGALDTWMTQW
+140 NPYQGGPLDSWKTQRD
-155 TKDKQPQ
+155 TQMFQ
-162 NLFRVTEM
+162 
-170 GISVDEA
+170 VDDYGFA
-177 GKVSLKLWIDI
+177 FDDDGKVSLVLYLNIS
-188 NCYFGNRSG
+188 CYFANRSG
-197 NVDYSAPHSNGGAY
+197 SVDYSAPHSNGGAY
-211 LDLCGYYTL
+211 LGLCGYYTL
-220 NVTAGDE
+220 RVTADGKDI
-227 AVGSIH
+227 ASCHAKV
-233 TKIVPYDSFR
+233 VPYDSFR
-243 TVYELYDDIDAL
+243 TVYELYDDLEAL
-255 AAMDTDLYVSK
+255 AATDTDLYVSK

-302 SDPDLVLTKL
+302 SDPDLALTKL

-385 DFASYIGF
+385 NFASYIGF

-452 TGQGYDPNR
+452 TSQGYDPNR

-514 DKQFIQLGEAVGMGA
+514 AKQFIQLGEAVGMGA

-542 YRDYLRV
+542 HRDYLRV

-698 NDVKVNVASKEFTYD
+698 NDVKVNVAGKEFTYD

-809 VIIENVSNDSAA
+809 VIIDNVSNDSAA

-844 FICSYEDFM
+844 FVCSYEDFM

-863 TGEYGAGIKA
+863 TGVYGAGIKA

-917 FTMTD
+917 FTMTE

-948 PYMGYSNDA
+948 PYMGYSTGA
-957 ITGRSAFMQELG
+957 ISGSAFMQELG

-1015 IPEGATVLV
+1015 LPEGATVLV
-1024 QNAGKAPLQ
+1024 QNAGKTPMQ
-1033 GCICLTDDELTEQ
+1033 GCICLTDEELTAQ

-1058 YQNGDLDMALFAN
+1058 YQSGKLDMALFAN

-1089 IFSRSLTQTAY
+1089 IFSRSLTTTAY
-1100 EGTAQPE
+1100 EGVAQPE

-1127 TGDSSNIIVW
+1127 TGDSSNIILW

>member
-1 MQLAAGCGDGP
+1 
-12 AAPSDDPKDHHGKE
+12 
-26 REEKEKTMQHKRSRL
+26 MQHKRSRL

-61 ASVADVAKDTRAP
+61 ASVADVAKDTRSP

-81 YPAYTDIEWQISL
+81 YPAYTDIDWQISL
-94 AENAQAMVTVPT
+94 AEDATATVTLPT
-106 NMTEEELG
+106 NLTENELAAAMDAG
-114 TALSG
+114 LS
-119 DLTLSLD
+119 LSLD
-126 RDSTRGYLNPEKFP
+126 RDTQRGYLNPEKFP
-140 YPYQGGALDTWMTQW
+140 NPYQGGPLDSWKTQRD
-155 TKDKQPQ
+155 TQMFQ
-162 NLFRVTEM
+162 
-170 GISVDEA
+170 VDDYGFA
-177 GKVSLKLWIDI
+177 FDDDGKVSLVLYLNIS
-188 NCYFGNRSG
+188 CYFANRSG
-197 NVDYSAPHSNGGAY
+197 SVDYSAPHSNGGAY

-220 NVTAGDE
+220 RVTADGKDI
-227 AVGSIH
+227 ASCHAKV
-233 TKIVPYDSFR
+233 VPYDSFR
-243 TVYELYDDIDAL
+243 TVYELYDDLEAL

-302 SDPDLVLTKL
+302 SDPDLALTKL

-412 LEEYYNVKNN
+412 LAAYYNVQENR
-422 EVNVKELLGDVFMV
+422 VNVKELLGDVFMV

-514 DKQFIQLGEAVGMGA
+514 AKQFIQLGEAVGMGA

-542 YRDYLRV
+542 HRDYLRV

-809 VIIENVSNDSAA
+809 VIIDNVSNDSTAA
-821 AVNALLRAGKTVA
+821 INALLRAGKTVA

-863 TGEYGAGIKA
+863 TGVYGAGIKA

-1024 QNAGKAPLQ
+1024 QNAGKDPLQ
-1033 GCICLTDDELTEQ
+1033 GCICLTDEELTAQ

-1058 YQNGDLDMALFAN
+1058 YQNGDLDIALFAN

-1089 IFSRSLTQTAY
+1089 IFSRSLTTTAY
-1100 EGTAQPE
+1100 EGVAQPE

>member
-1 MQLAAGCGDGP
+1 
-12 AAPSDDPKDHHGKE
+12 
-26 REEKEKTMQHKRSRL
+26 
-41 STKILAFVLI
+41 
-51 LALVFPASAF
+51 
-61 ASVADVAKDTRAP
+61 
-74 GKSLANT
+74 
-81 YPAYTDIEWQISL
+81 
-94 AENAQAMVTVPT
+94 
-106 NMTEEELG
+106 
-114 TALSG
+114 
-119 DLTLSLD
+119 
-126 RDSTRGYLNPEKFP
+126 
-140 YPYQGGALDTWMTQW
+140 
-155 TKDKQPQ
+155 
-162 NLFRVTEM
+162 
-170 GISVDEA
+170 
-177 GKVSLKLWIDI
+177 
-188 NCYFGNRSG
+188 
-197 NVDYSAPHSNGGAY
+197 
-211 LDLCGYYTL
+211 
-220 NVTAGDE
+220 
-227 AVGSIH
+227 
-233 TKIVPYDSFR
+233 
-243 TVYELYDDIDAL
+243 
-255 AAMDTDLYVSK
+255 
-266 ESMGQTTTDG
+266 
-276 YDMPYLIVA
+276 
-285 DSKESVDKWLAY
+285 
-297 TDLVE
+297 
-302 SDPDLVLTKL
+302 
-312 ANGDFDDLRV
+312 
-322 PMFASNVHSNENA
+322 
-335 AVNGILEFAHL
+335 
-346 LLENE
+346 
-351 TINVNTLEGFTD
+351 
-363 AGKELLAQEMA
+363 
-374 KQNVAVPEQIK
+374 
-385 DFASYIGF
+385 
-393 IRGEN
+393 
-398 GYKANGSLYSGQLD
+398 
-412 LEEYYNVKNN
+412 
-422 EVNVKELLGDVFMV
+422 
-436 IVPEQNIE
+436 
-444 GYEHMTRT
+444 
-452 TGQGYDPNR
+452 
-461 DEANQ
+461 
-466 TLFED
+466 
-471 ANAMALVNKFNPMVF
+471 MALVNKFNPMVF

-514 DKQFIQLGEAVGMGA
+514 AKQFIQLGEAVGMGA

-809 VIIENVSNDSAA
+809 VIIDNVSNDSAA

-834 MITEG
+834 IITEG

-863 TGEYGAGIKA
+863 TGVYGAGIKA

-993 NATYINEGDDVM
+993 NATYINDG
-1005 YEYGT
+1005 
-1010 NWFTK
+1010 
-1015 IPEGATVLV
+1015 
-1024 QNAGKAPLQ
+1024 
-1033 GCICLTDDELTEQ
+1033 
-1046 FNQYNNGVVGFE
+1046 
-1058 YQNGDLDMALFAN
+1058 
-1071 VLNHKIHQTD
+1071 
-1081 EYTFISNF
+1081 
-1089 IFSRSLTQTAY
+1089 
-1100 EGTAQPE
+1100 
-1107 NPDPVNPGKP
+1107 
-1117 EEPGKPDAPK
+1117 PK

>member
-1 MQLAAGCGDGP
+1 
-12 AAPSDDPKDHHGKE
+12 
-26 REEKEKTMQHKRSRL
+26 MQHKRSRL

-61 ASVADVAKDTRAP
+61 ASVADVAKDTRSP

-81 YPAYTDIEWQISL
+81 YPAYTDIDWQISL
-94 AENAQAMVTVPT
+94 AEDATATVTLPT
-106 NMTEEELG
+106 NLTENELAAAMDAG
-114 TALSG
+114 LS
-119 DLTLSLD
+119 LSLD
-126 RDSTRGYLNPEKFP
+126 RDTQRGYLNPEKFP
-140 YPYQGGALDTWMTQW
+140 NPYQGGPLDSWKTQRD
-155 TKDKQPQ
+155 TQMFQ
-162 NLFRVTEM
+162 
-170 GISVDEA
+170 VDDYGFA
-177 GKVSLKLWIDI
+177 FDDDGKVSLVLYLNIS
-188 NCYFGNRSG
+188 CYFANRSG
-197 NVDYSAPHSNGGAY
+197 SVDYSAPHSNGGAY

-220 NVTAGDE
+220 RVTADGKDI
-227 AVGSIH
+227 ASCHAKV
-233 TKIVPYDSFR
+233 VPYDSFR
-243 TVYELYDDIDAL
+243 TVYELYDDLEAL
-255 AAMDTDLYVSK
+255 AAMDTELYVAK
-266 ESMGQTTTDG
+266 ESMGQTTVDG

-302 SDPDLVLTKL
+302 SDPDLALTKL

-351 TINVNTLEGFTD
+351 TISVNTLEGFTD

-385 DFASYIGF
+385 NFASYIGF

-514 DKQFIQLGEAVGMGA
+514 AKQFIQLGEAVGMGA

-542 YRDYLRV
+542 HRDYLRV

-809 VIIENVSNDSAA
+809 VIIDNVSNDSAA

-853 TVAKDYVLTA
+853 TVAKDYVITA
-863 TGEYGAGIKA
+863 TGVYGANYKA
-873 AVILNPQVYLPGK
+873 AVILNPLVFLPGK
-886 PADNTSGYVETTLR
+886 PANNTSGYVETTLR

-932 SRALSDD
+932 SRVLSDD

-957 ITGRSAFMQELG
+957 ITGSSAFMQELG
-969 VEISSCDKGTDFLG
+969 VEISSCDMGTDFLG

-1015 IPEGATVLV
+1015 IPKGATVLV

-1058 YQNGDLDMALFAN
+1058 YQSGDLDMALFAN

-1089 IFSRSLTQTAY
+1089 IFSRSLTTTAY
-1100 EGTAQPE
+1100 EGVAQPE

-1127 TGDSSNIIVW
+1127 TGDSSNIILW

>member
-1 MQLAAGCGDGP
+1 
-12 AAPSDDPKDHHGKE
+12 
-26 REEKEKTMQHKRSRL
+26 MQHKRSRL

-61 ASVADVAKDTRAP
+61 ASVADVAKDTRSP

-81 YPAYTDIEWQISL
+81 YPAYTDIDWQISL
-94 AENAQAMVTVPT
+94 AEDATATVTLPT
-106 NMTEEELG
+106 NLTENELAAAMDAG
-114 TALSG
+114 LS
-119 DLTLSLD
+119 LSLD
-126 RDSTRGYLNPEKFP
+126 RDTQRGYLNPEKFP
-140 YPYQGGALDTWMTQW
+140 NPYQGGPLDSWKTQRD
-155 TKDKQPQ
+155 TQMFQ
-162 NLFRVTEM
+162 
-170 GISVDEA
+170 VDDYGFA
-177 GKVSLKLWIDI
+177 FDDDGKVSLVLYLNIS
-188 NCYFGNRSG
+188 CYFANRSG
-197 NVDYSAPHSNGGAY
+197 SVDYSAPHSNGGAY

-220 NVTAGDE
+220 RVTADGKDI
-227 AVGSIH
+227 ASCHAKV
-233 TKIVPYDSFR
+233 VPYDSFR
-243 TVYELYDDIDAL
+243 TVYELYDDLEAL
-255 AAMDTDLYVSK
+255 AAMDTDLYVAK
-266 ESMGQTTTDG
+266 ESMGQTTVDG

-302 SDPDLVLTKL
+302 SDPDLALTKL

-346 LLENE
+346 LLETE
-351 TINVNTLEGFTD
+351 TISVNTLEGFTD

-385 DFASYIGF
+385 NFASYIGF

-514 DKQFIQLGEAVGMGA
+514 AKQFIQLGEAVGMGA

-542 YRDYLRV
+542 HRDYLRV

-809 VIIENVSNDSAA
+809 VIIDNVSNDSAA

-853 TVAKDYVLTA
+853 TVAKDYVITA
-863 TGEYGAGIKA
+863 TGVYGANYKA
-873 AVILNPQVYLPGK
+873 AVILNPLVFLPGK
-886 PADNTSGYVETTLR
+886 PANNTSGYVETTLR

-932 SRALSDD
+932 SRVLSDD

-957 ITGRSAFMQELG
+957 ITGSSAFMQELG
-969 VEISSCDKGTDFLG
+969 VEISSCDMGTDFLG

-1015 IPEGATVLV
+1015 IPKGATVLV

-1058 YQNGDLDMALFAN
+1058 YQSGDLDMALFAN

-1089 IFSRSLTQTAY
+1089 IFSRSLTTTAY
-1100 EGTAQPE
+1100 EGVAQPE

-1127 TGDSSNIIVW
+1127 TGDSSNIILW

>member
-1 MQLAAGCGDGP
+1 
-12 AAPSDDPKDHHGKE
+12 
-26 REEKEKTMQHKRSRL
+26 MQHKRSRL

-81 YPAYTDIEWQISL
+81 YPAYTDIDWQISL
-94 AENAQAMVTVPT
+94 AEDATATVTLPT
-106 NMTEEELG
+106 NLTENELAAAMDAG
-114 TALSG
+114 LS
-119 DLTLSLD
+119 LSLD
-126 RDSTRGYLNPEKFP
+126 RDTQRGYLNPEKFP
-140 YPYQGGALDTWMTQW
+140 NPYQGGPLDSWKTQRD
-155 TKDKQPQ
+155 TQMFQ
-162 NLFRVTEM
+162 
-170 GISVDEA
+170 VDDYGFA
-177 GKVSLKLWIDI
+177 FDDDGKVSLVLYLNIS
-188 NCYFGNRSG
+188 CYFANRSG
-197 NVDYSAPHSNGGAY
+197 SVDYSAPHSNGGAY
-211 LDLCGYYTL
+211 LGLCGYYTL
-220 NVTAGDE
+220 RVTADGKDI
-227 AVGSIH
+227 ASCHAKV
-233 TKIVPYDSFR
+233 VPYDSFR
-243 TVYELYDDIDAL
+243 TVYELYDDLEAL

-412 LEEYYNVKNN
+412 LAAYYNVQENR
-422 EVNVKELLGDVFMV
+422 VNVKELLGDVFMV

-514 DKQFIQLGEAVGMGA
+514 AKQFIQLGEAVGMGA

-844 FICSYEDFM
+844 FVCSYEDFM

-863 TGEYGAGIKA
+863 TGVYGAGIKA

-993 NATYINEGDDVM
+993 NATYINEADDVM

-1089 IFSRSLTQTAY
+1089 IFSRSLTETAY
-1100 EGTAQPE
+1100 EGVAQPE

>member
-1 MQLAAGCGDGP
+1 
-12 AAPSDDPKDHHGKE
+12 
-26 REEKEKTMQHKRSRL
+26 MQHKRSRL

-61 ASVADVAKDTRAP
+61 ASVADVAKDTRSP

-81 YPAYTDIEWQISL
+81 YPAYTDIDWQISL
-94 AENAQAMVTVPT
+94 AEDATATVTLPT
-106 NMTEEELG
+106 NLTENELAAAMDAG
-114 TALSG
+114 LS
-119 DLTLSLD
+119 LSLD
-126 RDSTRGYLNPEKFP
+126 RDTQRGYLNPEKFP
-140 YPYQGGALDTWMTQW
+140 NPYQGGPLDSWKTQRD
-155 TKDKQPQ
+155 TQMFQ
-162 NLFRVTEM
+162 
-170 GISVDEA
+170 VDDYGFA
-177 GKVSLKLWIDI
+177 FDDDGKVSLVLYLNIS
-188 NCYFGNRSG
+188 CYFANRSG
-197 NVDYSAPHSNGGAY
+197 SVDYSAPHSNGGAY

-220 NVTAGDE
+220 RVTADGKDI
-227 AVGSIH
+227 ASCHAKV
-233 TKIVPYDSFR
+233 VPYDSFR
-243 TVYELYDDIDAL
+243 TVYELYDDLEAL
-255 AAMDTDLYVSK
+255 AAMDTDLYVAK
-266 ESMGQTTTDG
+266 ESMGQTTVDG

-302 SDPDLVLTKL
+302 SDPDLALTKL

-351 TINVNTLEGFTD
+351 TISVNTLEGFTD

-385 DFASYIGF
+385 NFASYIGF

-514 DKQFIQLGEAVGMGA
+514 AKQFIQLGEAVGMGA

-542 YRDYLRV
+542 HRDYLRV

-809 VIIENVSNDSAA
+809 VIIDNVSNDSTAA
-821 AVNALLRAGKTVA
+821 INALLRAGKTVA

-863 TGEYGAGIKA
+863 TGVYGAGIKA

-932 SRALSDD
+932 SRVLSDD

-957 ITGRSAFMQELG
+957 ITGSSAFMQELG
-969 VEISSCDKGTDFLG
+969 VEISSCDMGTDFLG

-1015 IPEGATVLV
+1015 IPKGATVLV

-1058 YQNGDLDMALFAN
+1058 YQSGDLDMALFAN

-1089 IFSRSLTQTAY
+1089 IFSRSLTTTAY
-1100 EGTAQPE
+1100 EGVAQPE

-1127 TGDSSNIIVW
+1127 TGDSSNIILW

>member
-1 MQLAAGCGDGP
+1 
-12 AAPSDDPKDHHGKE
+12 
-26 REEKEKTMQHKRSRL
+26 
-41 STKILAFVLI
+41 
-51 LALVFPASAF
+51 
-61 ASVADVAKDTRAP
+61 
-74 GKSLANT
+74 
-81 YPAYTDIEWQISL
+81 
-94 AENAQAMVTVPT
+94 
-106 NMTEEELG
+106 
-114 TALSG
+114 
-119 DLTLSLD
+119 
-126 RDSTRGYLNPEKFP
+126 
-140 YPYQGGALDTWMTQW
+140 
-155 TKDKQPQ
+155 
-162 NLFRVTEM
+162 
-170 GISVDEA
+170 
-177 GKVSLKLWIDI
+177 
-188 NCYFGNRSG
+188 
-197 NVDYSAPHSNGGAY
+197 
-211 LDLCGYYTL
+211 
-220 NVTAGDE
+220 
-227 AVGSIH
+227 
-233 TKIVPYDSFR
+233 
-243 TVYELYDDIDAL
+243 
-255 AAMDTDLYVSK
+255 
-266 ESMGQTTTDG
+266 
-276 YDMPYLIVA
+276 
-285 DSKESVDKWLAY
+285 
-297 TDLVE
+297 
-302 SDPDLVLTKL
+302 
-312 ANGDFDDLRV
+312 
-322 PMFASNVHSNENA
+322 
-335 AVNGILEFAHL
+335 
-346 LLENE
+346 
-351 TINVNTLEGFTD
+351 
-363 AGKELLAQEMA
+363 
-374 KQNVAVPEQIK
+374 
-385 DFASYIGF
+385 
-393 IRGEN
+393 
-398 GYKANGSLYSGQLD
+398 
-412 LEEYYNVKNN
+412 
-422 EVNVKELLGDVFMV
+422 
-436 IVPEQNIE
+436 
-444 GYEHMTRT
+444 MTRT

-514 DKQFIQLGEAVGMGA
+514 AKQFIQLGEAVGMGA

-542 YRDYLRV
+542 HRDYLRV

-809 VIIENVSNDSAA
+809 VIIDNVSNDSAA

-834 MITEG
+834 IITEG

-863 TGEYGAGIKA
+863 TGVYGAGIKA

-917 FTMTD
+917 FTMTE

-993 NATYINEGDDVM
+993 NATYINDV
-1005 YEYGT
+1005 
-1010 NWFTK
+1010 
-1015 IPEGATVLV
+1015 
-1024 QNAGKAPLQ
+1024 
-1033 GCICLTDDELTEQ
+1033 
-1046 FNQYNNGVVGFE
+1046 
-1058 YQNGDLDMALFAN
+1058 
-1071 VLNHKIHQTD
+1071 
-1081 EYTFISNF
+1081 
-1089 IFSRSLTQTAY
+1089 
-1100 EGTAQPE
+1100 
-1107 NPDPVNPGKP
+1107 
-1117 EEPGKPDAPK
+1117 PK
-1127 TGDSSNIIVW
+1127 TGDSSNIILW